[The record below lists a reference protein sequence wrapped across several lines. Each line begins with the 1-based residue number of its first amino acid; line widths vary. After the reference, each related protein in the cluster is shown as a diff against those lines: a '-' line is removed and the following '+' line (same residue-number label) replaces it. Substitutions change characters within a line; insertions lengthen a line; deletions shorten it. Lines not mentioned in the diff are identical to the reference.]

1 MILTLSFHKLVQCVR
16 NRLACENTVF
26 SIPLIKP
33 EKFATY
39 LVNTSVHYQIKRL
52 VSTGLAL
59 DFLKSDC
66 NKTLESQ
73 AYHYRSFTTQPFPSQ

>member
-1 MILTLSFHKLVQCVR
+1 MILTLIFHKLVQCVR

-33 EKFATY
+33 EK
-39 LVNTSVHYQIKRL
+39 VSVHHQIKRR